1 MECAVC
7 LTEVAAGETIRT
19 LPGCRHGFHL
29 ECIDK
34 WFSSNSTCPIC
45 RCSLEAAKSKNAIL
59 GEAQQRGL
67 SDSSV
72 ANRDLP
78 LQEVVVMPSDDSVE
92 GSSSCAG
99 QGSRKPGR
107 FLAIEIPVVALQN
120 CGRVGFQ
127 RQMR

>member
-1 MECAVC
+1 MDSILSAS
-7 LTEVAAGETIRT
+7 TSGSAPTPPAPSAGA
-19 LPGCRHGFHL
+19 HL
-29 ECIDK
+29 RRR
-34 WFSSNSTCPIC
+34 N
-45 RCSLEAAKSKNAIL
+45 RKNAIL

-67 SDSSV
+67 ADSSV